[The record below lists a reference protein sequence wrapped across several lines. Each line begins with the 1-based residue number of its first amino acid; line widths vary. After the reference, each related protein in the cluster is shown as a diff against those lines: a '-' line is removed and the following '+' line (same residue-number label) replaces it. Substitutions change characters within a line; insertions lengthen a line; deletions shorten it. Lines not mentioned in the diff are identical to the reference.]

1 MLRASVCILLSLAS
15 SLAWAAD
22 EDQPTSAPRDVPHDR
37 GFYHQQQEQQQR
49 DKTSEPETD
58 GESPSVAKECPDK
71 LTPSPT
77 AKSDKEDQ
85 KIEGPQSKAC
95 P

>member
-1 MLRASVCILLSLAS
+1 MRWVLLCISLFYASNS
-15 SLAWAAD
+15 AWAID
-22 EDQPTSAPRDVPHDR
+22 EGVPTPGPRDVPHDR
-37 GFYHQQQEQQQR
+37 GFYHQQQEQQHNS
-49 DKTSEPETD
+49 TSERETD

-77 AKSDKEDQ
+77 AEPDKESKQ
-85 KIEGPQSKAC
+85 IEGLQSKAC

>member
-1 MLRASVCILLSLAS
+1 LAS

-22 EDQPTSAPRDVPHDR
+22 EDQPTPGPRDVPHDR
-37 GFYHQQQEQQQR
+37 GFYHQQQEQQR

-71 LTPSPT
+71 VTTSPT
-77 AKSDKEDQ
+77 AEWDKED
-85 KIEGPQSKAC
+85 KKNGGPQSKAC